1 MSSLSGLTRL
11 LHLASPALPVGAFS
25 YSQGFEWAVECGWV
39 SDEAAARQWISDLLH
54 YGIARCEA
62 PALVA
67 MMRAW
72 RTGDVAEVLRLD
84 AEFLA
89 TRESMELRAETLQM
103 GYSCARLLRELDTM
117 PAYTRQALTGIGEV
131 SFPAAWSAAAAA
143 WSLPPE
149 ESVVAYLWSWLE
161 NQVMAAVKQVPLGQS
176 AGQRL
181 LVSLGEAIP
190 SLARGAMSIGPEDWE
205 NFTPGL
211 AWASAMHETQYT
223 RLFRS

>member
-1 MSSLSGLTRL
+1 MSSLAALTRL

-25 YSQGFEWAVECGWV
+25 YSQGLEWAVECGWV
-39 SDEAAARQWISDLLH
+39 SNEAQARDWIGDLMR

-72 RTGDVAEVLRLD
+72 RTGEVSEVLRLD

-89 TRESMELRAETLQM
+89 TRESMELRAETVQM
-103 GYSCARLLRELDTM
+103 GYSCARLLRELESL
-117 PAYTRQALTGIGEV
+117 PAFTRQALTGIGEL
-131 SFPAAWSAAAAA
+131 SYPAAWSAAAAA
-143 WSLPPE
+143 WTLPPE
-149 ESVVAYLWSWLE
+149 DAVVAYLWAWLE
-161 NQVMAAVKQVPLGQS
+161 NQVMAAVKIVPLGQS

-181 LVSLGEAIP
+181 LVALGEPIP
-190 SLARGAMSIGPEDWE
+190 ALARAAMTIGPDKWE

-211 AWASAMHETQYT
+211 AWASAMHEGQYT